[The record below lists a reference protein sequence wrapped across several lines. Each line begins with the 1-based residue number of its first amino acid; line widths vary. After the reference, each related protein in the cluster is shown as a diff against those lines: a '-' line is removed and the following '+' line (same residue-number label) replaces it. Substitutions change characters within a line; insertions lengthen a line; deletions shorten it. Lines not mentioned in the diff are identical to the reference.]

1 MWPCCLQPLLKV
13 KVSRLN
19 LNLMSVSFIYNPRS
33 AEHVMIGWMT
43 GLFSEQELQTAS
55 TLHTALQGKLHQAY
69 PLKSNFSGNKHSA
82 GFPRFQ

>member
-33 AEHVMIGWMT
+33 AEHVMIDRAIFGTWT
-43 GLFSEQELQTAS
+43 PHREYF
-55 TLHTALQGKLHQAY
+55 AY
-69 PLKSNFSGNKHSA
+69 SA
-82 GFPRFQ
+82 TREITSSLPIKK